1 MPPAAPLS
9 TAPVTKRIHVG
20 NLAPSVQPKDLVQ
33 RFASFGTVVGGEQG
47 VSGLGKTDTG
57 LARNF
62 AFFSIE
68 TTEAQFSRCMSMLNG
83 SMWKAHKLRIGPAK
97 PDWQQRRAEERDE
110 AAKAAEQP
118 AARPKKRKRATGDVN
133 VGFAAKNFELVT
145 PDNLERHRGWIL
157 DPKPAPAPLFP
168 IIIRPSHPVQQ
179 PPKPAAT
186 AWTRGTAKAK
196 PSKAAREALRSGVPL
211 EKPALRRAKRM
222 RIDPRRWGRQRVV
235 FDLAGAAS
243 GSKGAGSASASMLGV
258 GQWECE
264 GAVETDEHGA
274 GEAAVAW
281 VFKTRDGQVR
291 RRETVRLTQRNAPHS
306 DNFTALLER
315 MNRSAAPASVSA
327 AVAAA
332 ATAQLVADAPARA
345 HAPVRGDAAY
355 RSPSPPPYVP
365 AAPRTLMY
373 NEEDAFALMA
383 SALDDDERDAVHKME
398 RAAYRELA
406 LGALEELGA
415 ADELEEEAE
424 ELVEKEAARAL
435 PKVEGFAQDDDE
447 DDDELF
453 GTLRLRGGGG
463 VESSDDSDSSSSSD
477 SDSSSDD
484 EDDDDSS
491 NTVKQATSSEEPAQ
505 VAKPS
510 LKDTLTTLFKPSGAT
525 AAADD
530 GAAGFSLFSGMDLD
544 LDPDAARTPSPEPE
558 PLDLPSAAAPHA
570 LHPQPH
576 QADGRRFVPP
586 TARDGGY
593 RGGASQPRFSG
604 PSRPFFAFPSGAFDG
619 AEGVDVEELLG
630 EGAAEKVERAA
641 GESRARVEGA
651 ARDFYK
657 RESQEQIDAE
667 HLQLR
672 ELLRGHARKR
682 HREAVKRTKK
692 GGQKR
697 GQAVKLDVLD
707 DE

>member
-1 MPPAAPLS
+1 MPPAHPLS

-57 LARNF
+57 LPRTF

-68 TTEAQFSRCMSMLNG
+68 TTEAQFARCMSMLNG

-118 AARPKKRKRATGDVN
+118 AARPKKRKRPSGDVN

-168 IIIRPSHPVQQ
+168 VIIRPSHPVQQ

-211 EKPALRRAKRM
+211 EKPALHRAKRM
-222 RIDPRRWGRQRVV
+222 RIDPRRWGRQRVL
-235 FDLAGAAS
+235 FDLAS
-243 GSKGAGSASASMLGV
+243 GGTKADAGSAASMLRV

-264 GAVETDEHGA
+264 GPVEADEQN
-274 GEAAVAW
+274 GEAAVTW

-291 RRETVRLTQRNAPHS
+291 RRETVRLTQRSAPHS

-315 MNRSAAPASVSA
+315 MNRAVAP
-327 AVAAA
+327 AAA
-332 ATAQLVADAPARA
+332 AAAAVEPAATVDAAAAPSSSSA
-345 HAPVRGDAAY
+345 APVRGDAAY

-383 SALDDDERDAVHKME
+383 SALDDDERDAVHQME
-398 RAAYRELA
+398 RQAYRELA

-415 ADELEEEAE
+415 VDEVEEEP
-424 ELVEKEAARAL
+424 VEQVQETARPL

-453 GTLRLRGGGG
+453 ETLRLRGGGG
-463 VESSDDSDSSSSSD
+463 VESSDDSDSSSSDSD
-477 SDSSSDD
+477 SDSSSDS
-484 EDDDDSS
+484 DDDDSS
-491 NTVKQATSSEEPAQ
+491 NTVKQATSSEEPVPA
-505 VAKPS
+505 AKSS
-510 LKDTLTTLFKPSGAT
+510 LKEKLTTLFKPSGAT
-525 AAADD
+525 ATAEAD

-558 PLDLPSAAAPHA
+558 PLDLASAAAPHA

-576 QADGRRFVPP
+576 QVDGRRFVPP

-619 AEGVDVEELLG
+619 AVDVEKMLG
-630 EGAAEKVERAA
+630 EGAAGIVERAA

-651 ARDFYK
+651 SKDFYR
-657 RESQEQIDAE
+657 RETQEQIDAE
-667 HLQLR
+667 HQQLR

-692 GGQKR
+692 GAQKR